1 MATIICETES
11 ETDLLQMVYGQLSH
25 WMFFSKSPLN
35 FLLYL
40 NLKTVLITPLNNR
53 ADKDLWSV
61 DCALNT
67 EITSGKFLFFFFL
80 LIGIYFTEPYV
91 GKHCSLQSLVTR
103 SVNFKFVN
111 FWSVLCL
118 HKQRSSFRL
127 FFFFSSA
134 KPNSLKQWFTV
145 LADNLDFWLIVYRR
159 FYKSTAVCL
168 LFRFLIP
175 PDKLIHWSHLFLLNL
190 TSLFWLFFFFF
201 LLFYPF

>member
-67 EITSGKFLFFFFL
+67 EITSGKFLFFFFFL
-80 LIGIYFTEPYV
+80 LESTLPSPTSANTAPYNRW
-91 GKHCSLQSLVTR
+91 SLVQLTL
-103 SVNFKFVN
+103 SLSISDQCFVCIN
-111 FWSVLCL
+111 
-118 HKQRSSFRL
+118 RDRL
-127 FFFFSSA
+127 FGYS
-134 KPNSLKQWFTV
+134 
-145 LADNLDFWLIVYRR
+145 
-159 FYKSTAVCL
+159 
-168 LFRFLIP
+168 
-175 PDKLIHWSHLFLLNL
+175 
-190 TSLFWLFFFFF
+190 FFF
-201 LLFYPF
+201 LLPNPTL